1 MLKPSVLLSA
11 SAAIGRK
18 LYAWPA
24 VTEVAGAPLIV
35 GARLAVR
42 DTVIENAG
50 SETVVAPS
58 LTLIAMFE
66 YVPTF
71 AAVGVPLRRPVDVLK
86 VAHAGR
92 LTMLKRSGSPF
103 ASLAVGWKL

>member
-11 SAAIGRK
+11 SAATGRK
-18 LYAWPA
+18 LYALPA
-24 VTEVAGAPLIV
+24 VTELAGTPLIV

-50 SETVVAPS
+50 SATFFAPS
-58 LTLIAMFE
+58 VTMIAMFE
-66 YVPTF
+66 YVPTL
-71 AAVGVPLRRPVDVLK
+71 AAVGVPLKRPDNVLN

-92 LTMLKRSGSPF
+92 LTMLKRSGSPS
-103 ASLAVGWKL
+103 ASRAAGWNA